1 MTDKKKL
8 STQEKLDYILNLQ
21 RQGLTRKEIANKME
35 YTRLDTLDRFM
46 KKHGY
51 NRFKDGYK
59 ASNGDLN
66 INALHSDES
75 RLEGQINMN
84 DDSRTIV
91 PKGEYADC
99 PTTGIQDKEIQQKL
113 LNMVNNYDS
122 FMDVINW
129 FNGGR
134 HLEDNTNIIEVNTG
148 LQIDFEKSKVIKTTI
163 RVDKDIWDKFGEV
176 CKLKYGHLNKHDL
189 ISKSFLDFIDKY
201 NK

>member
-8 STQEKLDYILNLQ
+8 STQEKLKYILNLQ
-21 RQGLTRKEIANKME
+21 KQGLTRKEIAEKME

-51 NRFKDGYK
+51 NRFEDGYK
-59 ASNGDLN
+59 VENDDLN
-66 INALHSDES
+66 INE
-75 RLEGQINMN
+75 LEGKINMEDN
-84 DDSRTIV
+84 SRIIIL
-91 PKGEYADC
+91 KDEHGNS

-134 HLEDNTNIIEVNTG
+134 HLEDNSNIIEVNTG

-189 ISKSFLDFIDKY
+189 ISKSFLDFIDRY